1 MLLVLIISW
10 PTFTKK
16 VLAKDPNLQ
25 LKLSDSVS
33 IYSEKAYRRDGGT
46 YFEAVGNVVISSGK
60 DTLYGEKAS
69 FNTKTG
75 LVEIEGSVRYISD
88 KITIYGSKIIHN
100 TITDYL
106 EMNNS
111 RMITKE
117 FSIVSEKLIK
127 KGKGVYFATEA
138 EFTTCKDCTESWKV
152 YGKKVE
158 IELNQYVQIY
168 HALLKVKGI
177 DVLYLPYIAL
187 PIKNE
192 RESGVLFPSIS
203 TRNNEGVY
211 YEQPLYWA
219 ISEARDLTFSPL
231 FYSERGYGADIEY
244 RDYYNEKN
252 WVEFYS
258 KSVND
263 KIYEPLN
270 PNTDGGGPSYFRY
283 FLDLENYHQ
292 WNNSINHHFKITGMK
307 DLDFVRDYSFFTEEK
322 YNKPDVGANFN
333 IVKRHDLV
341 SLGFEGQ
348 YRRSLLEND
357 PEKFSDNYVQILP
370 TISGSLKPI
379 MLWQHDGNY
388 FYKSSF
394 ALDADYTVF
403 KQNKVDETEYIR
415 NARRLDVSPVL
426 KLNILSYG
434 PLVLKTKYQLDYQEY
449 DLVEE
454 EDFFSKNSGFISTEL
469 SFTVDK
475 IFGLSY
481 QEIYDRSE
489 IPEKDLPKFTN
500 KKNIQQNVLSRSV
513 IGELPEFESSIVKEK
528 FKVLRN
534 SYRHSQEYKFIHH
547 KLVHASENGNQ
558 AFNDQV
564 SSEEGWFDYRD
575 AITEDILDLN
585 SEESIKQIPLIN
597 TFELQW
603 NNTLVRKSPKV
614 FNYLVDNRFLKD
626 NFNYKKLG
634 HFNISQGYLLNT
646 ETNDFKSNLTRLFLD
661 SGYYASSWSINIK
674 DYYDHQNS
682 DHLFTFSGQ
691 KRFNIM
697 SFLTQYNYNSYPG
710 SNLKTVKGGIQ
721 LRPID
726 VFGVAFLKEHDLD
739 ADENITSIY
748 QVDFMPNNNCW
759 ILNFNYKESLDEQ
772 RYAFNFEFN
781 FGNDEFKE
789 YRNNFFN
796 FNRLK

>member
-1 MLLVLIISW
+1 MLLVQIIFSQ
-10 PTFTKK
+10 TFIKQ
-16 VLAKDPNLQ
+16 AFANDSNLQ

-100 TITDYL
+100 TATDYL

-127 KGKGVYFATEA
+127 KGKGIYLATEA

-158 IELNQYVQIY
+158 IELNEYVQIH

-211 YEQPLYWA
+211 YEQPFYWA
-219 ISEARDLTFSPL
+219 ISGARDLTFSPL
-231 FYSERGYGADIEY
+231 FYSERGYGVDLEY
-244 RDYYNEKN
+244 RDYYNDKN
-252 WVEFYS
+252 WVELYS

-263 KIYEPLN
+263 KIYEPSN

-283 FLDLENYHQ
+283 FLDLENHHH
-292 WNNSINHHFKITGMK
+292 WDNSLIHHFKVTGIK
-307 DLDFVRDYSFFTEEK
+307 DLDFVRDYSFYTKEK
-322 YNKPDVGANFN
+322 YNKPDVGAHLNV
-333 IVKRHDLV
+333 VKRNDLV

-357 PEKFSDNYVQILP
+357 PEEFNDNYVQILP
-370 TISGSLKPI
+370 TINGSLKPI
-379 MLWQHDGNY
+379 MLWQHEGNY

-403 KQNKVDETEYIR
+403 KQNRIDESAYIR

-426 KLNILSYG
+426 KFNILNYG

-454 EDFFSKNSGFISTEL
+454 EEFFSKNSGFISTEL

-481 QEIYDRSE
+481 QEVYDRSE

-500 KKNIQQNVLSRSV
+500 QKNTQKNVLSRRV

-547 KLVHASENGNQ
+547 KLVHSSENGSQ
-558 AFNDQV
+558 AFRDQI

-575 AITEDILDLN
+575 AVTEDILELD

-597 TFELQW
+597 TFEVKW
-603 NNTLVRKSPKV
+603 NNTLVRKTPKV
-614 FNYLVDNRFLKD
+614 FNYLVDNRYLKD
-626 NFNYKKLG
+626 NFIYKKLG
-634 HFNISQGYLLNT
+634 HFNISQGYLLDT
-646 ETNDFKSNLTRLFLD
+646 DTNDFKSNLTRLFLD
-661 SGYYASSWSINIK
+661 SGYYASSWNINIK

-691 KRFNIM
+691 KRFHIM

-710 SNLKTVKGGIQ
+710 SNLKTIKGGIQ

-726 VFGVAFLKEHDLD
+726 VFGIAFLKEHDLD

-748 QVDFMPNNNCW
+748 QVDFMPLNNCW